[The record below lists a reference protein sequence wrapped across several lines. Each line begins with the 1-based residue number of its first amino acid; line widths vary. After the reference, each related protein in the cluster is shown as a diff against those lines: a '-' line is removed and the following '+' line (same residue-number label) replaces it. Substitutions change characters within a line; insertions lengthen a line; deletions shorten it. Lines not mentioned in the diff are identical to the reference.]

1 MNLTDANTDSPP
13 VAIPNDIATIVASIV
28 DEKLANFINTLTIN
42 ANKSHA
48 ETLALHNN
56 LRVTNKELL
65 DNNCETIQVKLDD
78 LSA

>member
-1 MNLTDANTDSPP
+1 MSRNRNKADDKVSTLSDANTNLPP
-13 VAIPNDIATIVASIV
+13 AAIPNDIATQVASIV

-48 ETLALHNN
+48 ESLALHNN

-65 DNNCETIQVKLDD
+65 DRNY
-78 LSA
+78 